1 MTRIETAESTL
12 RRRLIFTAAILFF
25 AFLVRKLNLCACA
38 SSGTRPPFNAMV
50 GIAGISLLVDSV
62 RGVLFRLLPTDRSE
76 ERPPQISTM
85 RSKATIL
92 QHD

>member
-1 MTRIETAESTL
+1 
-12 RRRLIFTAAILFF
+12 
-25 AFLVRKLNLCACA
+25 
-38 SSGTRPPFNAMV
+38 V

-85 RSKATIL
+85 RSKATML